1 MQDTPVPDT
10 PVPSF
15 CAALSADE
23 RAALF
28 TDARLRTLL
37 AAFASIPDP
46 RKRRGQRYDLPF
58 LLICL
63 VAALLCDCNSLEA
76 VGRWARDQRGV
87 LARVCGPRRHLTP
100 TGSTYRRLLPRLAAA
115 HLERALAGWVQQTR
129 PLRDREP
136 LALDGKVVRGA
147 RMGAQ
152 AAPHLLSVSTHDTQ
166 ETLVQVRIS
175 DKTNEIPV
183 AQELVPH
190 LPVRG
195 RVVTADALHTQTALA
210 QAILDR
216 GGAYLLTV
224 KDNQPRLH
232 AELAAYFA
240 DPRATMRTAQT
251 IDRRRGRTE
260 TRTLSASARL
270 NDYLRAYFPFPG
282 IAQIA
287 RLVRAVRTTGKT
299 TTETVYLITALTP
312 RRADPDRLLALIRG
326 HWRVESRHWLRDVT
340 FGEDR
345 SRLRSGAAP
354 QVMAA
359 LRNLALT
366 LIRRAGVAEIAAFR
380 QHLRSR
386 PIKALRLLVPRA
398 HSA

>member
-1 MQDTPVPDT
+1 MQDTPVP
-10 PVPSF
+10 SF
-15 CAALSADE
+15 FADLNAQE

-28 TDARLRTLL
+28 TDASLRTLP

-58 LLICL
+58 LLVCL

-76 VGRWARDQRGV
+76 VGRWTRDQRSV

-100 TGSTYRRLLPRLAAA
+100 TGSLYRRLLPRLSVV
-115 HLERALAGWVQQTR
+115 HIERALACWVQQTR

-147 RMGAQ
+147 RTPTRT
-152 AAPHLLSVSTHDTQ
+152 APHLLSVSAHTTQ
-166 ETLVQVRIS
+166 ETLVQVRVD

-183 AQELVPH
+183 AQELLPH

-210 QAILDR
+210 PCILDH

-232 AELAAYFA
+232 TELAAYFE
-240 DPRATMRTAQT
+240 DPQATMRTAQT

-260 TRTLSASARL
+260 TRTLSASTRL
-270 NDYLRAYFPFPG
+270 NAYLRTYFPFPR

-287 RLVRAVRTTGKT
+287 RLVRTVRTTEKT
-299 TTETVYLITALTP
+299 STETIYLITSLPP
-312 RRADPDRLLALIRG
+312 RRADPDRLLTLIRG
-326 HWRVESRHWLRDVT
+326 HWRIESRHWLRDMT

-345 SRLRSGAAP
+345 SRPRSGPAP
-354 QVMAA
+354 QIMAA

-366 LIRRAGVAEIAAFR
+366 LIRRAGTPEIAAFR

-386 PIKALRLLVPRA
+386 PTKALRLLVPRTR
-398 HSA
+398 SA